1 MAEYTAILR
10 STAEA
15 AQAIAYL
22 RALDYSR
29 PMVVTVKAWRRRRSM
44 PQNRLMWMWMQVLA
58 DWCGHTAEEMHEYC
72 KVKFLGT
79 RELSI
84 GADVSRY
91 VTRSTSALD
100 TKQMTD
106 YLEAI
111 RLWAAEKLQCT
122 LPQPDSIGWDDLCE
136 RYDTSA
142 RD

>member
-10 STAEA
+10 SPAEA

-29 PMVVTVKAWRRRRSM
+29 PMVVTVKAWRRKRSM
-44 PQNRLMWMWMQVLA
+44 PQNRLMWMWMHVLA
-58 DWCGHTAEEMHEYC
+58 DLCGHTADEMHEYC
-72 KVKFLGT
+72 KVKFLGAIDI
-79 RELSI
+79 SVGI
-84 GADVSRY
+84 SAPYS

-111 RLWAAEKLQCT
+111 RLWAAEELQCT
-122 LPQPDSIGWDDLCE
+122 LPQPDSIGWDDLCA
-136 RYDTSA
+136 RYDTRA
-142 RD
+142 KD